1 MLPAVVVYE
10 IPAKADAVGVVDRQ
24 GRAPASAR
32 GFLELVGP
40 AAVIGHRPPAE
51 LAERILALR
60 RDEIGVVDQEDRD
73 LALEVLALEIVPAA
87 FGGADAVTDAYH
99 RRVRDD
105 RAVLGL
111 ERRDIDVGAEA
122 QRRRGALET
131 GSASCRERVCQYV

>member
-1 MLPAVVVYE
+1 MFAAGAFDD
-10 IPAKADAVGVVDRQ
+10 IPAIADALGVVDDQRRD
-24 GRAPASAR
+24 RAAAR

-87 FGGADAVTDAYH
+87 FGGADAVTAEYH

-122 QRRRGALET
+122 QRRRGRSEEHTSELKALM
-131 GSASCRERVCQYV
+131 RR